1 MFNAFLL
8 DSIDYVKLKWVDVIS
23 CHLEFDEQNTAIFS
37 VSVPIHSALSTT
49 RPRQIEKS
57 ETNVIHAAVSPVALL
72 HGNAPSKK
80 IYKPDAQR
88 NIVILQTVV
97 RPE

>member
-49 RPRQIEKS
+49 RPQRPKK
-57 ETNVIHAAVSPVALL
+57 VIQMRLTQLL
-72 HGNAPSKK
+72 LQCLFFGAMGPTKK
-80 IYKPDAQR
+80 IYKADAQK
-88 NIVILQTVV
+88 
-97 RPE
+97 EY